1 MHAIDVTGRLFL
13 EEKVLPVLY
22 IEGAEYRGLFALETR
37 AKERDTTA
45 RPVFQRRLRAGASFR
60 TIPAGR

>member
-22 IEGAEYRGLFALETR
+22 IEGAEYRGLFTLETR

-45 RPVFQRRLRAGASFR
+45 RPVFQRRSRTSASFR